1 MIDLGVA
8 VTWIAISVV
17 SAKGLAVFARAA
29 AATDLDAEF
38 AVLPPE
44 GGSRY
49 DGYPTEALGHPQSL
63 RS

>member
-8 VTWIAISVV
+8 FTWIAISAA

-29 AATDLDAEF
+29 AEPDLEAEL
-38 AVLPPE
+38 ALLAAD

-49 DGYPTEALGHPQSL
+49 DAYPAGTSAHPQS
-63 RS
+63 SHP